1 MAQIH
6 SSDRSRWLLIASA
19 LAIGLVSLV
28 QIGCGDS
35 SSTPPPPTITEVYP
49 QQSNDA
55 ALVSTFVA
63 ATFGVDMDD
72 STINSSTFTLTRSGG
87 SVQAAV
93 INYNPANRTAFLDP
107 NSDLISGA
115 EYIARISTLVED
127 TGGNR
132 PLVSDFVWSFTV
144 TPATTLV
151 SKDSDGAVGNNVS
164 KQSAIDE
171 TGRYIVFESQATN
184 LSDAA
189 TTFNRNH
196 IYRKDTVTGEVL
208 LVSSD
213 DAGLEANN
221 DSFSPRISDDGRYVV
236 FESIAKNLSSIPTDG
251 ISRQVFIKDLAD
263 TDQTDGEVNIELVS
277 RDATGL
283 VAASTTAANPDVSN
297 DGRYIVF
304 ESAATI
310 LPALPA
316 NSISQIYLKDMLDD
330 SVDMISQNTT
340 QTAGGTG
347 DSNRPA
353 MSPGG
358 QYIVFDSEAG
368 SSIVSGATPTRS
380 VYIYDS
386 TAATLIE
393 LVSVDNLANQGNGVS
408 INASV
413 SDDGN
418 YVVFES
424 LSDNL
429 TPSIVPGDT
438 NGVSDVFLRDRSGSE
453 TILISTPDGNTSG
466 NAASS
471 GSSISADG
479 AYIAFESFASDLVF
493 DGTNGLSHIFVRDLS
508 SMPTVTIEKI
518 NIPQSFI
525 GEATNNSTNATI
537 SADGRYVSFDSA
549 YDYDDVND
557 TNTIDDVY
565 RSHNTT
571 FVSP

>member
-1 MAQIH
+1 MTQLN
-6 SSDRSRWLLIASA
+6 SSGRSRWLLIASA
-19 LAIGLVSLV
+19 LVIGLISLV

-35 SSTPPPPTITEVYP
+35 SSIPPPPTITEVFPP
-49 QQSNDA
+49 QSSDS
-55 ALVSTFVA
+55 ALVNTFVS

-87 SVQAAV
+87 SEEAAV

-115 EYIARISTLVED
+115 EYTARISTLVED

-132 PLVSDFVWSFTV
+132 PLVSDFVWSFTI

-151 SKDSDGAVGNNVS
+151 SKDSDNAVGNDVS
-164 KQSAIDE
+164 AQSAIDE

-236 FESIAKNLSSIPTDG
+236 FESIATNLSSISTG
-251 ISRQVFIKDLAD
+251 TRQVYIKDMED
-263 TDQTDGEVNIELVS
+263 DSVDLVS
-277 RDATGL
+277 RDTTGT
-283 VAASTTAANPDVSN
+283 VEADTTAENPDVSN
-297 DGRYIVF
+297 DGRYVVF
-304 ESAATI
+304 ESDAINLST
-310 LPALPA
+310 LNA
-316 NSISQIYLKDMLDD
+316 NGASQIYLKDMLDD
-330 SVDMISQNTT
+330 SIDMISRNTT
-340 QTAGGTG
+340 QTEGGTG
-347 DSNRPA
+347 DSNRPS
-353 MSPGG
+353 MSPGA
-358 QYIVFDSEAG
+358 QYIVFDSVAG

-386 TAATLIE
+386 TDPTPIE
-393 LVSVDNLANQGNGVS
+393 LVSVDNLANQGNSES

-413 SDDGN
+413 SDNGN
-418 YVVFES
+418 FIAFES
-424 LSDNL
+424 KASNLVTGGTTGSD
-429 TPSIVPGDT
+429 IYR
-438 NGVSDVFLRDRSGSE
+438 RDRSGNE
-453 TILISTPDGNTSG
+453 TLLVSTPDGINSG
-466 NAASS
+466 NADST
-471 GSSISADG
+471 GSRISADG
-479 AYIAFESFASDLVF
+479 TYIAFESFASDLVF

-508 SMPTVTIEKI
+508 SMPTVTIKRI

-525 GEATNNSTNATI
+525 GEATNNSTNAAI

>member
-1 MAQIH
+1 
-6 SSDRSRWLLIASA
+6 
-19 LAIGLVSLV
+19 
-28 QIGCGDS
+28 
-35 SSTPPPPTITEVYP
+35 
-49 QQSNDA
+49 
-55 ALVSTFVA
+55 
-63 ATFGVDMDD
+63 
-72 STINSSTFTLTRSGG
+72 
-87 SVQAAV
+87 VQAAV

-151 SKDSDGAVGNNVS
+151 SKDSDDAVGNDVS
-164 KQSAIDE
+164 AQSAIDE

-236 FESIAKNLSSIPTDG
+236 FESIATNLSSIDTGG
-251 ISRQVFIKDLAD
+251 ILQVFIKDLAD

-277 RDATGL
+277 RDITGM
-283 VAASTTAANPDVSN
+283 VVISDTAENPDVSN

-310 LPALPA
+310 LSALPA
-316 NSISQIYLKDMLDD
+316 NGISQIYRKDMLDD
-330 SVDMISQNTT
+330 SVEMISVNTT
-340 QTAGGTG
+340 QTEGGTG
-347 DSNRPA
+347 DSNRPY

-358 QYIVFDSEAG
+358 QYIVFDSVAG

-386 TAATLIE
+386 TAPTPIE
-393 LVSVDNLANQGNGVS
+393 LVSVDNLANQGNGES

-413 SDDGN
+413 SDNGN
-418 YVVFES
+418 FIAFES
-424 LSDNL
+424 KASNLVTGGTTGSD
-429 TPSIVPGDT
+429 IYR
-438 NGVSDVFLRDRSGSE
+438 RDRSGNE
-453 TILISTPDGNTSG
+453 TLLLSTPDGINSG
-466 NAASS
+466 NADST

-479 AYIAFESFASDLVF
+479 TYIAFESFASDLVF

-508 SMPTVTIEKI
+508 SMPTVTIERI

-525 GEATNNSTNATI
+525 GEATDNSTNAAI

-571 FVSP
+571 FVGP